1 MAVKGSIPLSQQL
14 SGVRYRLTLFWQ
26 CISISFDHLLFHSIG
41 ICRMRRFL
49 AVLRSFFYS
58 SLLYNFS
65 CHTSQPTILPPFLTS
80 SCVCFLVY
88 LLVLLF
94 PNSYIILF
102 GEFYF
107 LPFSVHD
114 QTNVIYVDLLSD
126 HLLTFRK
133 IKNYI
138 HTVKCVSNWGLSF
151 ISFL

>member
-1 MAVKGSIPLSQQL
+1 LSQQL
-14 SGVRYRLTLFWQ
+14 SGVRYRLSLFWQ
-26 CISISFDHLLFHSIG
+26 CVSIRFDHLLFHSIDM
-41 ICRMRRFL
+41 CRMRQFL

-65 CHTSQPTILPPFLTS
+65 CHSSQPTILPPSLTS

-94 PNSYIILF
+94 PNSYTTLF

-107 LPFSVHD
+107 IPCSVHD
-114 QTNVIYVDLLSD
+114 QTKVIYVDLLFN
-126 HLLTFRK
+126 HLLTMRT

-138 HTVKCVSNWGLSF
+138 HTVKCVSN
-151 ISFL
+151 